1 MKKIIQCSFLTAILA
16 IIYFT
21 NVSYSSGPTT
31 NSATAGCSCHGPANL
46 NAVVAVSFNGG
57 NLYYTNGQTYPIT
70 ISVVSYNSLTAA
82 GFALSTN
89 VGTFNS
95 PPAGTQVQGN
105 VWMHNTPQ
113 GPFGSTGSAFT
124 LATWTINWTAPA
136 TGAVPL
142 QIFASGNAVNLD
154 GGPGGDEWAF
164 ATSLNVALPVI
175 FTNFTASSF
184 EKNIVLNWSIADEKN
199 VKEYQ
204 IEQSENGIDFS
215 TIGKVEANLLT
226 TYQFIDDSKSNT
238 SLAYY
243 RIKAIDMDGKFISSK
258 IIKVEKESKSSLV
271 KIYPTIITG
280 NTPIQI
286 QHNESQAELMIYNM
300 NGQLVKTQQISSST
314 SNFVLNEISKGIYF
328 VFIKTNNQTSFV
340 DKITLN

>member
-1 MKKIIQCSFLTAILA
+1 MKKIIKCSFLTVTLA

-21 NVSYSSGPTT
+21 NVSYSSGPPT
-31 NSATAGCSCHGPANL
+31 NSATAGCSCHGPSQSPDIL
-46 NAVVAVSFNGG
+46 VTVSFNGG

-70 ISVVSYNSLTAA
+70 ISVVSANGQPAA

-95 PPAGTQVQGN
+95 PAAGTQVQGN
-105 VWMHNTPQ
+105 VWRHNVPQ
-113 GPFGSTGSAFT
+113 ATNGFGFT
-124 LATWTINWTAPA
+124 SATWTINWTAPA

-154 GGPGGDEWAF
+154 GGPSGDEWAF
-164 ATSLNVALPVI
+164 ASSLNVALPII
-175 FTNFTASSF
+175 FTHFTASSF

-215 TIGKVEANLLT
+215 TIGKVEANLFSK
-226 TYQFIDDSKSNT
+226 YQFIDASKSNS

-243 RIKAIDMDGKFISSK
+243 RIKAIDMDGKFILSK
-258 IIKVEKESKSSLV
+258 IIKFEKESKSTPI
-271 KIYPTIITG
+271 KIYPTIVSE
-280 NTPIQI
+280 NTMIQI

-300 NGQLVKTQQISSST
+300 NGQLVKTQQVTSST
-314 SNFVLNEISKGIYF
+314 SNFALNEISNGVYF
-328 VFIKTNNQTSFV
+328 VFIKTNNNISFV

>member
-1 MKKIIQCSFLTAILA
+1 MKKIINCSFLTATLA

-21 NVSYSSGPTT
+21 NVSFSSGPPT
-31 NSATAGCSCHGPANL
+31 NSATAGCSCHGPASFFTN
-46 NAVVAVSFNGG
+46 VAISFNGG
-57 NLYYTNGQTYPIT
+57 NLNYTNGLTYPIT
-70 ISVVSYNSLTAA
+70 ISVGSYFGAPFA

-89 VGTFNS
+89 VGTFSS

-105 VWMHNTPQ
+105 VWRHNVPQ
-113 GPFGSTGSAFT
+113 ATNGFGTTF
-124 LATWTINWTAPA
+124 ATWTINWTAPA
-136 TGAVPL
+136 TGAIPL

-154 GGPGGDEWAF
+154 GGDGGDEWAF
-164 ATSLNVALPVI
+164 ATSLNVALPVV
-175 FTNFTASSF
+175 FTDFMASSF

-215 TIGKVEANLLT
+215 TIGKVEANLLAK
-226 TYQFIDDSKSNT
+226 YQFIDASKSNS

-243 RIKAIDMDGKFISSK
+243 RIKAIDMDGKFILSK
-258 IIKVEKESKSSLV
+258 IIKFEKESKSSPI
-271 KIYPTIITG
+271 KIYPTIVTG

-286 QHNESQAELMIYNM
+286 QHNESHAELMIYNM
-300 NGQLVKTQQISSST
+300 NGQLVKIQQVTSST
-314 SNFVLNEISKGIYF
+314 SNFALNEISKGIYF
-328 VFIKTNNQTSFV
+328 VFIKTNNNISFV